1 LYIANSQNKNIFLMC
16 GADRADDL
24 TDKDIPNSIKK
35 CALENLKGMEEEN
48 FCTFNCLFKWYDEC
62 SIVRK
67 SREWF
72 VFSRKKKKRN
82 KNPSR

>member
-1 LYIANSQNKNIFLMC
+1 MYIANSQNKNIFLMC

-48 FCTFNCLFKWYDEC
+48 FCTFNCLFK
-62 SIVRK
+62 
-67 SREWF
+67 
-72 VFSRKKKKRN
+72 
-82 KNPSR
+82 

>member
-1 LYIANSQNKNIFLMC
+1 MC

-24 TDKDIPNSIKK
+24 TDIDIPNSIKK
-35 CALENLKGMEEEN
+35 CALENLKKGMEEEN

-62 SIVRK
+62 SIVHK

-72 VFSRKKKKRN
+72 VCFHEKKKEK
-82 KNPSR
+82 KK